1 MDHDPHAPTVTVEE
15 AQALVAE
22 DAVFLDVRAKADWDA
37 GHVMHSVHVSLD
49 DIADHVGHASRK
61 RRVIVASRSGIR
73 AEEAVRHLRTGG
85 VDAAVLE
92 GGLLAWQAAGG
103 EFVAT
108 GGGPA
113 CLV

>member
-1 MDHDPHAPTVTVEE
+1 MDRDPNIATVTVEE
-15 AQALVAE
+15 AQALVAA
-22 DAVFLDVRAKADWDA
+22 DAVFLDVRDKADWDA
-37 GHVMHSVHVSLD
+37 GHAMHSVHVALD
-49 DIADHVGHASRK
+49 DIADHVGHASRQ
-61 RRVIVASRSGIR
+61 RRVVVVSRCGVR

-85 VDAAVLE
+85 VDAVVLE

>member
-1 MDHDPHAPTVTVEE
+1 MPATSCTRCTSPSTTSPTTW
-15 AQALVAE
+15 
-22 DAVFLDVRAKADWDA
+22 R
-37 GHVMHSVHVSLD
+37 
-49 DIADHVGHASRK
+49 HASRQ
-61 RRVIVASRSGIR
+61 RRVIVVSRCGVR

-85 VDAAVLE
+85 VDAVVLE